1 MPISPEVR
9 DSLIRRYS
17 TQGGLDRALLE
28 RIIDEVADAGSDTP
42 DAGPRPASPF
52 DVSWMDSY
60 VAYWALGQSGPPPRD
75 RFEDVAQIL
84 RDATDAKFEERKA
97 EILRWIR
104 GGTVLEPDGG
114 PPEPGTPPVGPSALE
129 APDGGPPEPGVPPV
143 GPTVLEP
150 PDGGPPEPGV
160 PPVGPDAGF
169 LSENPWILY
178 WFVSLKAPALL
189 DVIDAHLTRRLGEL
203 GFEQR

>member
-28 RIIDEVADAGSDTP
+28 SIIDEVADAGSDTP

-84 RDATDAKFEERKA
+84 RGSAVARSLSRTADHQSPAHHRSARQPWRPRTAGHRNPVFHRSGRRCSSHRMEVRRSLESHRLA
-97 EILRWIR
+97 RTQGSSARTR
-104 GGTVLEPDGG
+104 GSCTG
-114 PPEPGTPPVGPSALE
+114 S
-129 APDGGPPEPGVPPV
+129 
-143 GPTVLEP
+143 
-150 PDGGPPEPGV
+150 
-160 PPVGPDAGF
+160 F
-169 LSENPWILY
+169 
-178 WFVSLKAPALL
+178 
-189 DVIDAHLTRRLGEL
+189 R
-203 GFEQR
+203 